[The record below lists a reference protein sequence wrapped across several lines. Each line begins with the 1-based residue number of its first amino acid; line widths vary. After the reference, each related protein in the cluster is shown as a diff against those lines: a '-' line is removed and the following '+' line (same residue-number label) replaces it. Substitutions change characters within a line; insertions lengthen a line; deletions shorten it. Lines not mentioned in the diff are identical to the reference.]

1 MTPRPQ
7 LSLCI
12 PVDSVKGADDAGLI
26 QEFVENV
33 SQFFQKFPLLYE
45 VLFSVNPNQDQSLS
59 LLQYLAERNPHYRIV
74 ENKSK
79 LSRAQNLCNLFSQA
93 RGDVLIAIDLELATP
108 LSEVFKMLETFYSDK
123 ETEVVFGNRF
133 KSKKN
138 LESQTADEDKTA
150 RFFHDVLKDKTQWP
164 FADPFCPVVGIR
176 RTSFEKIKD
185 ALRPRGWHWTHE
197 VQRVA
202 QMKQLKT
209 QEIPLYTGSR
219 KTTKPPRS
227 EALHLLHFILF
238 RV

>member
-12 PVDSVKGADDAGLI
+12 PVTMDTGLI

-79 LSRAQNLCNLFSQA
+79 LSRAQNICNLFSQA
-93 RGDVLIAIDLELATP
+93 RGDVLIATDLDLAAP
-108 LSEVFKMLETFYSDK
+108 LSEVFKMLEVFYSDK

-138 LESQTADEDKTA
+138 LETLIVEADKMES
-150 RFFHDVLKDKTQWP
+150 FFRDVLKDKTQWP
-164 FADPFCPVVGIR
+164 FADPFCPLVAIR
-176 RTSFEKIKD
+176 RTSFEKIKA
-185 ALRPRGWHWTHE
+185 ALKPRGWHWTQE
-197 VQRVA
+197 LQRVA
-202 QMKQLKT
+202 LTHELKY
-209 QEIPLYTGSR
+209 QEIPLYMGSR
-219 KTTKPPRS
+219 KGTKPPKS
-227 EALHLLHFILF
+227 EALHLLHFVLF